1 MKTNEGWG
9 PARLVLLLAGIVEL
23 LPWLMQ
29 WHNEVDPA
37 YGIGMGDF
45 FKSFVEKKLARSVS
59 HLTKFVNGH
68 HRIN

>member
-1 MKTNEGWG
+1 M
-9 PARLVLLLAGIVEL
+9 PLLAGIVEL

-45 FKSFVEKKLARSVS
+45 FKGFVEEEARALG
-59 HLTKFVNGH
+59 LTLNKIREWGPSD
-68 HRIN
+68 